1 MNSEYITQEAE
12 IEVRTKLGDKEV
24 VFKATAPSVEI
35 NSEVSY
41 DGTETFY
48 SVDSA
53 KLFRDSTFTTLTAQ
67 LNDGWKYTVREKTMV
82 IVNRTASVLAADRT
96 VEAFEQA
103 RKRAG
108 APKSAKISVGDYMR
122 LSNELVIENLD
133 EKHPVTV
140 EFRWKEEVE

>member
-12 IEVRTKLGDKEV
+12 IEIRTKLGDKKV
-24 VFKATAPSVEI
+24 VFTATAPSVEI

-41 DGTETFY
+41 DGSETFY
-48 SVDSA
+48 DLDSA
-53 KLFRDSTFTTLTAQ
+53 KLFRDSTFTTLSAQ
-67 LNDGWKYTVREKTMV
+67 LNDGWKYVVREKVPV
-82 IVNRTASVLAADRT
+82 IVHRTASVLAADRT

-122 LSNELVIENLD
+122 MSNELVVENLD
-133 EKHPVTV
+133 EPRPVNV